1 MDKTKSGG
9 KLVFVLMVAVVWFMP
24 GLTGDI
30 LTVFAAGPPTLDGLV
45 DDVYLSHG
53 YAINYEGFYPEASA
67 TLYIIDDTCVDTTYI
82 WLAWVV
88 TKDFNDNSYG
98 ANKHSTWPKGHDFD
112 DLLESDKQRLDL
124 ENSCGETVL
133 DATMDL
139 IDGPPY
145 HAAYSTLSGYDVDME
160 ATESVKHSING
171 GDWSDMSYDVSL
183 AANLNDFGYCHSQGD
198 CDDDG
203 TDLLVDSPPWDDEP
217 NYVPASP
224 YDDWEYD
231 LIWEMRIERS
241 VFETVGCP
249 QGGILG
255 IATNPVELHASP
267 SKIRVSPVILFRV
280 TSAIGDYVW
289 LDADRDGVQDVGEP
303 GIANVTVALYS
314 DPNGDGDPSD
324 GTLLAETTT
333 DLYGGYIF
341 PDLASGNYVVDV
353 TDANGVLSGYSL
365 TTGSTDPHG
374 YIVLERDVKYLDA
387 DFGYAPS
394 DTSKAVIGDY
404 LWSDADN
411 DGVQD
416 PGEPGIGGVTIQLLA
431 DYDEDENY
439 TDVVTTTTTA
449 ADGSYLFMNLDP
461 DDYVVDVTDTGNVL
475 DGYTLTTGPQSNPDP
490 TAPIQVNAGDVYLNA
505 DFGYYKAGLGTIGN
519 QIWLDEDG
527 DGLYEPG
534 DGEGGYSDVTVNL
547 IEDTNGNGEWDTGE
561 RMIATTTAGDGT
573 YLFVGLRLDDGD
585 GDADYLVTVSH
596 INDPLRRYR
605 KSTGPN
611 PGADNNSQ
619 EDPYAVALSAASP
632 DNLTG
637 DFGYYYDQD
646 GGLVGDFV
654 WYDLDGDGVQDS
666 GEAGVAGVEVKLYR
680 KKGSKWEEQG
690 TVTTDANGNYHFPS
704 LDLGKYYRV
713 EVLASNFA
721 SGGPLEGFT
730 PTNQPDNMD
739 ESDELTASDPVDWT
753 LDFGYR
759 FTSNSYSIGDYVWY
773 DDDSDGQQDAGE
785 SGIEDVTL
793 DLYQDSNGDG
803 VIDAGEPLLGTATT
817 DANGN
822 YLFENLA
829 NGDYIV
835 DITDENNVLTGYGQT
850 AGLDPWPVTISGDS
864 RDDIDFGYVYDAA
877 NGSIGD
883 YVWDDADEDEEQDA
897 GESPLANVTVWL
909 YQDEDGDGVIDP
921 EDDLLATASTDTNGN
936 YDFTSL
942 ASGNYIVDVDEN
954 DPDLP
959 RGAFLTTNNDPLSV
973 SLAPGEDYNDA
984 DFGFDPAPTA
994 VTLSSFVARPVN
1006 AVPGGQG
1013 AFFFRAWLGL
1023 AGLLV
1028 LAMGGFI
1035 NGQRPLSSSGIT
1047 GTSVKLL

>member
-1 MDKTKSGG
+1 MVNMSKSWI
-9 KLVFVLMVAVVWFMP
+9 KLISVLMAALVGFMLGLVVGIP
-24 GLTGDI
+24 TAL
-30 LTVFAAGPPTLDGLV
+30 AAGPPILDGLV

-67 TLYIIDDTCVDTTYI
+67 TLYVIDDTSVDTTYI

-88 TKDFNDNSYG
+88 TKDFDDNSYG
-98 ANKHSTWPKGHDFD
+98 TNKHSTWPKGHDFD
-112 DLLESDKQRLDL
+112 DLLESDLQRLDL
-124 ENSCGETVL
+124 ENSCGEMVL

-139 IDGPPY
+139 VDGLPY
-145 HAAYSTLSGYDVDME
+145 HAAYSTPSGYDVNMD
-160 ATESVKHSING
+160 ATESVKSYING
-171 GDWSDMSYDVSL
+171 GNWSNMSYDVSL

-198 CDDDG
+198 CDDGG
-203 TDLLVDSPPWDDEP
+203 TDLLVNSPPWEDEP
-217 NYVPASP
+217 NYLPAST
-224 YDDWEYD
+224 YSNWEYD
-231 LIWEMRIERS
+231 LIWELRIERS
-241 VFETVGCP
+241 VFETVDCP

-255 IATNPVELHASP
+255 IAANPVELHASP
-267 SKIRVSPVILFRV
+267 SKIHVSPVTLFRV
-280 TSAIGDYVW
+280 TSVIGDYVW

-303 GIANVTVALYS
+303 GIANVTLALYS
-314 DPNGDGDPSD
+314 DPDGDGEPSD

-341 PDLASGNYVVDV
+341 PDLGSGNYIVDV
-353 TDANGVLSGYSL
+353 ADTNGVLSGYSL
-365 TTGSTDPHG
+365 TTGSTDPYG
-374 YIVLERDVKYLDA
+374 PINLGRDEKYLDA
-387 DFGYAPS
+387 DFGYTPS

-416 PGEPGIGGVTIQLLA
+416 PGESGIGGVTIDLLA
-431 DYDEDENY
+431 DYDGDENY

-449 ADGSYLFMNLDP
+449 ADGSYLFLNLDP

-475 DGYTLTTGPQSNPDP
+475 DGYTLTTGPQSSPDP
-490 TAPIQVNAGDVYLNA
+490 TAPIHVNAGDVYLNA

-527 DGLYEPG
+527 DGVYEPG
-534 DGEGGYSDVTVNL
+534 DGESGHSDVMVNL
-547 IEDTNGNGEWDTGE
+547 IEDSNGNGQWDAEE
-561 RMIATTTAGDGT
+561 RMIATTMAGDGT
-573 YLFVGLRLDDGD
+573 YLFSGLRLDDGD
-585 GDADYLVTVSH
+585 GDADYLVAVSH
-596 INDPLRRYR
+596 VNDPLRRYR

-654 WYDLDGDGVQDS
+654 WYDLDDDGVQDP
-666 GEAGVAGVEVKLYR
+666 GEAGVAGVQVKLYR

-690 TVTTDANGNYHFPS
+690 TITTDANGNYHFPS
-704 LDLGKYYRV
+704 LDIGKYYRV

-759 FTSNSYSIGDYVWY
+759 FTDNSYSIGDYVWY
-773 DDDSDGQQDAGE
+773 DDDSDGVQDAGE

-793 DLYQDSNGDG
+793 ALHKDSDGDG
-803 VIDAGEPLLGTATT
+803 VIDDGEPLLANDTT
-817 DANGN
+817 DANGD
-822 YLFENLA
+822 YSFGNLV

-835 DITDENNVLTGYGQT
+835 EVTGENNVLTGYLQT
-850 AGLDPWPVTISGDS
+850 AGLDTWPVSISGAS
-864 RDDIDFGYVYDAA
+864 RDDIDFGYVYDAG

-883 YVWDDADEDEEQDA
+883 YVWDDVDQDREQDA
-897 GESPLANVTVWL
+897 GEEGIADITVWL
-909 YQDEDGDGVIDP
+909 YEDEDGDGVIDP
-921 EDDLLATASTDTNGN
+921 EDDLLATASTDGDGN

-959 RGAFLTTNNDPLSV
+959 SGAFLTTDNDPLSMTLT
-973 SLAPGEDYNDA
+973 SGQDYNDA
-984 DFGFDPAPTA
+984 DFGFDPPPTA
-994 VTLSSFVARPVN
+994 VTLSSFVAGSVST
-1006 AVPGGQG
+1006 VPGGQG
-1013 AFFFRAWLGL
+1013 VLSLWRWLGL
-1023 AGLLV
+1023 VSLLAPPIGGLIWAKRHWLD
-1028 LAMGGFI
+1028 LA
-1035 NGQRPLSSSGIT
+1035 
-1047 GTSVKLL
+1047 